1 MAISRS
7 RVLVFTALAFLAC
20 DGGRALWARFGYA
33 HPRARW
39 KPAPAEFAG
48 IAWPPGA
55 DAPEGLPLG
64 QRIYLRSCQ
73 TCHGPDGRGN
83 GPAAPSM
90 SPRPRD
96 FTQGQ
101 LKYKS
106 TAAEVP
112 PTDGDLLN
120 AEEIKAVSSYVRS
133 LGPARN
139 EGVPVPV
146 PPRVWPD
153 PASLERGKTLYSESC
168 AACHGLDGRARNAY
182 EEPSGRPIVARD
194 LTAPWTFRRGA
205 DSEQLWLRLTTGL
218 APGAMPS
225 FAEGLTPGQ
234 RWDVVNYVISLA
246 RTPPWETGGRLAGPG
261 QDPDPVRRGGYLVP
275 LHMSGLGPTQLAPT
289 GTYRDSG
296 YFLAGGM
303 RVRARPHA

>member
-7 RVLVFTALAFLAC
+7 RVLVFTALALLAF
-20 DGGRALWARFGYA
+20 DAGRSLWARFGYA

-39 KPAPAEFAG
+39 KPDPAEFAG

-101 LKYKS
+101 FKYKS

-112 PTDGDLLN
+112 PTDDDLQRTVRDRS
-120 AEEIKAVSSYVRS
+120 EERRVGKERRS
-133 LGPARN
+133 
-139 EGVPVPV
+139 
-146 PPRVWPD
+146 
-153 PASLERGKTLYSESC
+153 
-168 AACHGLDGRARNAY
+168 
-182 EEPSGRPIVARD
+182 
-194 LTAPWTFRRGA
+194 
-205 DSEQLWLRLTTGL
+205 
-218 APGAMPS
+218 
-225 FAEGLTPGQ
+225 
-234 RWDVVNYVISLA
+234 RW
-246 RTPPWETGGRLAGPG
+246 
-261 QDPDPVRRGGYLVP
+261 
-275 LHMSGLGPTQLAPT
+275 
-289 GTYRDSG
+289 
-296 YFLAGGM
+296 
-303 RVRARPHA
+303 